1 MLNFGNRQTTL
12 DLNGPVLSILQQP
25 SDVSIVNAGVATFVA
40 IGTATFPVQVPAN
53 EPSNTGILTQ
63 RWYVD
68 GFGPLSDGVSST
80 YGFSVTGSA
89 TTTLTISN
97 ATGPAN
103 GLNIFMRPDY
113 IHSAYS
119 QPVGTPVTVG
129 TARSTGNG
137 NNEPFDSSNVVL
149 TVFPTLTIITQPT
162 DATVP
167 AGTIAIFTVEV
178 EVSDNTSV
186 SYQWYMDGEPLSDD
200 ENTTGS
206 NTDTLE
212 ISRDTI
218 GERDIYVVITHPT
231 SGDSPLTSNTV
242 AFNVVDPR
250 QIIIFENYYGASSAT
265 ITEKNLFDGQVVIGS
280 DIGRSLLGLY
290 AAEKDLDIEMELHGT
305 KGAGTNGGVGGYAKI
320 RFTMHHKEEYVF
332 AGLAPGFIF
341 LYRKARLMAAVGRGG
356 DASNSAGGD
365 GGGLNQAGKDGAG
378 RGGGTGGVSGITV
391 CTSSNG
397 VFGSYSGI
405 SPPNGADGRAA
416 APAGGRV
423 ILCPRGAQLYSPCND
438 SATVF
443 QENHFLWGGRT
454 AITNTGKINRG
465 FKQGYGIRQT
475 DGLGQGGGRG
485 GNGATGG
492 AGGTSGG
499 GGGGGGGYFDN
510 SATIVENVTGGSQYD
525 FATVV
530 IRLQNKNPFFDV
542 VFSQSRTSTE
552 NIKVVMTL
560 DASTGDGPE
569 TITFGSDPGFDGT
582 IDPTITHNIQKGA
595 VYNVTSVNNVDSR
608 TLDTDANTLTFSDTD
623 GNPGS
628 LTISPNR
635 GSWTSDSRY
644 EF

>member
-12 DLNGPVLSILQQP
+12 DLNGPILSILQQP
-25 SDVSIVNAGVATFVA
+25 TDVSIVNAGVATFVA
-40 IGTATFPVQVPAN
+40 IGTASFPVQVPAN

-68 GFGPLSDGVSST
+68 GFGPLSDGVSAT

-119 QPVGTPVTVG
+119 QPVGTAVTVG

-137 NNEPFDSSNVVL
+137 NNEPFDSSNAVL
-149 TVFPTLTIITQPT
+149 TVFPTLTITNQPT
-162 DATVP
+162 SSTVP
-167 AGTIAIFTVEV
+167 AGTIAIFTIEV
-178 EVSDNTSV
+178 EVSDDTAV
-186 SYQWYMDGEPLSDD
+186 SYQWYADDEPLSDD

-218 GERDIYVVITHPT
+218 GERDIYVVVTHPT
-231 SGDSPLTSNTV
+231 SGDSPITSNTV
-242 AFNVVDPR
+242 TFDVVDPR
-250 QIIIFENYYGASSAT
+250 QIIMFENYYGAGSAT
-265 ITEKNLFDGQVVIGS
+265 IREKNLFDGQVVIGS
-280 DIGRSLLGLY
+280 DIPRSLLGFY

-305 KGAGTNGGVGGYAKI
+305 KGADSTGTIFGGKGGYAKI
-320 RFTMHHKEEYVF
+320 RFTMKKEEEYVF

-341 LYRKARLMAAVGRGG
+341 LYRRARLMASVGRGG

-365 GGGLNQAGKDGAG
+365 GGGLNQAGQDGAG
-378 RGGGTGGVSGITV
+378 RGGGTGGVAGNTV

-405 SPPNGADGRAA
+405 NPPNGADGRAA
-416 APAGGRV
+416 APTGGRV
-423 ILCPRGAQLYSPCND
+423 ILCPRGAQLVSPCHNLGR
-438 SATVF
+438 TK
-443 QENHFLWGGRT
+443 FLWGGRS
-454 AITNTGKINRG
+454 AISNTGEIDRG

-475 DGLGQGGGRG
+475 DGRGSGGGRG

-492 AGGTSGG
+492 SGGTSGG

-510 SATIVENVTGGSQYD
+510 SATVIENVTGGSQYN

-560 DASTGDGPE
+560 DTSTGDGPE

-595 VYNVTSVNNVDSR
+595 VYNVTSVNNVNTR
-608 TLDTDANTLTFSDTD
+608 TLNTDDNELTFSDTD
-623 GNPGS
+623 GNAGS